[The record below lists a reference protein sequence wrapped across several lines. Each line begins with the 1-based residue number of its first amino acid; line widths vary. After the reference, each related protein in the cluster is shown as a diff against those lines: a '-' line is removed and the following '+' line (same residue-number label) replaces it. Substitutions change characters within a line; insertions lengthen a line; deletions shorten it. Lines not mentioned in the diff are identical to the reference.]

1 MVSRYNREVEGQIPH
16 TEAPEAPK
24 APNRSLKQKVSSLFV
39 GDTTIWVI
47 LLGLM
52 VGSTVVVFSAI
63 SQEAFAAESYGR
75 AFYGEFMK
83 HLLLIVVS
91 FVIVSVMARVPT
103 RYYRWMSR
111 GLMVVAIVLLLW
123 TLVGGTELNEG
134 KRWIQIGGFTLQP
147 SEFTKVAVVNYVASC
162 LRGKKGDHASVRT
175 FLWIWIPVVLVVG
188 LIIFENI
195 STAAFILA
203 VVYLMCLIGGA
214 NSKWMLYIIG
224 IGAVALV
231 GFLAIHSLMPDD
243 AEIGR
248 TATGQNRI
256 SRFLDKAFKPI
267 NEETYD
273 DIMGMD
279 YQVVSAQ
286 KAIAN
291 SKVLGVGA
299 GQSEL
304 RQFLPAAFSDYIYNV
319 VVEEYGL
326 PGSLFLIFLYLVF
339 FWRCGQL
346 AKHSKSMYKTLL
358 LMGVGLLITSQ
369 AVMNMMVAANLLPVT
384 GQTLPFISKGGSS
397 YLFMSMLFG
406 MVLSASREI
415 KNATR
420 RQDAEASGIEGMP
433 EVEMEHIPEMDDPE
447 SSYDEL

>member
-1 MVSRYNREVEGQIPH
+1 MAEQATYTAETRS
-16 TEAPEAPK
+16 
-24 APNRSLKQKVSSLFV
+24 PNRSSLAQKASRLFV

-52 VGSTVVVFSAI
+52 IGSMVVVFSAI
-63 SQEAFAAESYGR
+63 SQEAFAAEMYGR

-83 HLLLIVVS
+83 HMLLIVVS
-91 FVIVSVMARVPT
+91 FILVSAMARVPT
-103 RYYRWMSR
+103 RYYRWLSGAM
-111 GLMVVAIVLLLW
+111 MIAAILLLAW

-147 SEFTKVAVVNYVASC
+147 SEFAKVAIVNYVASC
-162 LRGKKGDHASVRT
+162 LRGKNGEHASVET
-175 FLWIWIPVVLVVG
+175 FVRIWGPVLLVIG
-188 LIIFENI
+188 LIFFENI
-195 STAAFILA
+195 STAAFIFA
-203 VVYLMCLIGGA
+203 MVYILCFIGGA
-214 NSKWMLYIIG
+214 NSKWMLYILGFGVVAMLIFL
-224 IGAVALV
+224 GAHA
-231 GFLAIHSLMPDD
+231 LMPKN

-248 TATGQNRI
+248 SATGQNRI
-256 SRFLDKAFKPI
+256 SRFMDKAFKPI
-267 NEETYD
+267 DENTYD

-291 SKVLGVGA
+291 SGVTGVGA

-326 PGSLFLIFLYLVF
+326 FGSLFLIFMYIMF

-346 AKHSKSMYKTLL
+346 ARQSRSMYKSLL
-358 LMGVGLLITSQ
+358 LMGVGLIITSQ

-406 MVLSASREI
+406 MALSVSREI
-415 KNATR
+415 K
-420 RQDAEASGIEGMP
+420 DANLKRDAAASDIEGMP
-433 EVEMEHIPEMDDPE
+433 EVEMERIPEMDDPE